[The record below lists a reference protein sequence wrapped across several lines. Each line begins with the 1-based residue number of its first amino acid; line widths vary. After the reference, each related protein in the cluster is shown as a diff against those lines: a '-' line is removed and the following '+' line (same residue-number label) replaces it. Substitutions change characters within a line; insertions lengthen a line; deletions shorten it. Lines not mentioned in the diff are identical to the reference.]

1 VGKNRQKKGV
11 RHSFISSTEL
21 NAMLTRFLL
30 FIFFRYNFYSLVG
43 DFDLLIAFVKE
54 KVGQG
59 QPLDTKRVSKKGVTK
74 KGVTKRVSK
83 KGVRHSFMHFLI
95 LTRSTSPE
103 VECIQR
109 S

>member
-1 VGKNRQKKGV
+1 MVSGTKSKKWCQALKV
-11 RHSFISSTEL
+11 WFYLNYFSSTEL

-59 QPLDTKRVSKKGVTK
+59 QP
-74 KGVTKRVSK
+74 
-83 KGVRHSFMHFLI
+83 F
-95 LTRSTSPE
+95 
-103 VECIQR
+103 
-109 S
+109 